1 MPLCFSGKREVY
13 IEIAERYEEY
23 IRSGIYKSGDKL
35 PSVRAAANELGVNP
49 NTVARA
55 FSVLE
60 EKGLVV
66 SLPKKGAFV
75 TADGEGAVKKVSE
88 AIELLTRLKAKGFT
102 EKELIEMIREVF
114 DE

>member
-60 EKGLVV
+60 ERGLVV

-75 TADGEGAVKKVSE
+75 TTDGGGAVKDVSE
-88 AIELLTRLKAKGFT
+88 GIELLTRLKEKGFT
-102 EKELIEMIREVF
+102 EEELIEMIREVF